1 MATRSPLTHNV
12 YIDGDTH
19 IHGDLTVNGNVHID
33 GTLHVVKN
41 IDFYAPT
48 TMGNQALT
56 YATAAHAAVGQR
68 RKYTNEPYIVHPI
81 RVATTVAKFGGTDE
95 MISAAYLHDVV
106 EDTGVSIEDILDM
119 FGSVVAVIV
128 DGLTNVSKPED
139 GNRAVR
145 KELDREHSADATW
158 AAQFVKCADI
168 IDNAADISDNDPSFS
183 VVYRKE
189 KVLLLEVLD
198 KVKDEPIY
206 KAAIKALELASH

>member
-1 MATRSPLTHNV
+1 M
-12 YIDGDTH
+12 
-19 IHGDLTVNGNVHID
+19 
-33 GTLHVVKN
+33 
-41 IDFYAPT
+41 
-48 TMGNQALT
+48 MGAIWRRTQPALT

-68 RKYTNEPYIVHPI
+68 RKYTHEPYIVHPI
-81 RVATTVAKFGGTDE
+81 RVANTVDSYGGTDD

-106 EDTGVSIEDILDM
+106 EDTRITIEDINDM

-128 DGLTNVSKPED
+128 DGLTDVSVPED

-145 KELDREHSADATW
+145 KAMDRQHSADATW

-168 IDNAADISDNDPSFS
+168 IDNASDIGDNDPSFN

-189 KVLLLEVLD
+189 MVSLLEVLD

-206 KAAIKALELASH
+206 AAAVKAVA

>member
-1 MATRSPLTHNV
+1 MDSLAQTA
-12 YIDGDTH
+12 
-19 IHGDLTVNGNVHID
+19 
-33 GTLHVVKN
+33 
-41 IDFYAPT
+41 F
-48 TMGNQALT
+48 T
-56 YATAAHAAVGQR
+56 YASAAHAAVSQR
-68 RKYTNEPYIVHPI
+68 RKYTDEPYIVHPA

-95 MISAAYLHDVV
+95 MIAAAYLHDVV

-128 DGLTNVSKPED
+128 DGLTDVSKPED

-168 IDNAADISDNDPSFS
+168 IDNASDIGDNDPSFNI
-183 VVYRKE
+183 VYRKE
-189 KVLLLEVLD
+189 MVALLEVLD

-206 KAAIKALELASH
+206 AAAVKAVA